1 MFLWDLLWK
10 LLVGAENS
18 GEEEEG
24 DGGAEL
30 DPNG

>member
-10 LLVGAENS
+10 LLTGAENS
-18 GEEEEG
+18 GEEEG
-24 DGGAEL
+24 DGRAEL

>member
-18 GEEEEG
+18 GEEEG
-24 DGGAEL
+24 DGRAEL